1 MGTKNANQTSVV
13 IPGEHRALPRDAREG
28 DPGIDIL
35 ALYRLL
41 GSLPLARLKPR
52 SAGNDSFEIVSAR
65 QGGITQ

>member
-1 MGTKNANQTSVV
+1 MGTTNANQTSVV
-13 IPGEHRALPRDAREG
+13 IPGECRASGTREG

-52 SAGNDSFEIVSAR
+52 SAGNDSFEIVSTL

>member
-1 MGTKNANQTSVV
+1 MIDANETSAV
-13 IPGEHRALPRDAREG
+13 IPGERRASGAREG
-28 DPGIDIL
+28 EPAIDIL

-52 SAGNDSFEIVSAR
+52 SAGNDSFEIVSTL